1 MGVLRAIITVV
12 VSVAIVNVIFRN
24 KRQLEQYPLFKQ
36 LLPFFSSKCYF
47 IVAIMTIIMILW

>member
-36 LLPFFSSKCYF
+36 LLPFFSSKCY
-47 IVAIMTIIMILW
+47 